1 MFFFS
6 RVFLPRGLS
15 YSACFGCGRV
25 GEGGNWPS
33 WRGQGGGAKGVR
45 GSTNTPRKQNGLKR
59 ESAFIILSFFLF
71 SPPSLAAKNTMPYT
85 GTAPLSPPTRI
96 SSTDPDPVA
105 VMAAREAAARA
116 AHVRI
121 EKAKVRRGA
130 EGVRGRGR
138 PRRLASGQPNAR
150 AGAIGPVEHAE
161 VNGANTSRQRAPPV
175 FFSLSFAG
183 RRFPVAPS
191 PSLFL
196 SHALVGAGVRREWE
210 AASVSHAP
218 RSHSLTPP
226 TPHTPH
232 PTPHT
237 PSSLTDPARARPDL
251 LQGSRRQ
258 PPAGVP
264 GGCRRLPGGRQGRS
278 RDGPAERGG
287 GAAKMNACMKKGGRG
302 GRGGRGREGEE

>member
-1 MFFFS
+1 MAAAWCVTGERQREREKVEEREVRRDPTAAARPHARKEKHAPRAPPLSIPFSIPGPASAWSGLDGAIPAPDGGLGPARQRRSAAAGGPGQGRPPAAAGWLSLFFFS
-6 RVFLPRGLS
+6 RVFLPRGRS

-45 GSTNTPRKQNGLKR
+45 GSTNTPPKQNGLKR
-59 ESAFIILSFFLF
+59 DSAFVILSFFLF

-150 AGAIGPVEHAE
+150 AGAIGPVEHTE

-175 FFSLSFAG
+175 FFFLCLSPGADFLW
-183 RRFPVAPS
+183 RPP
-191 PSLFL
+191 PLFFF
-196 SHALVGAGVRREWE
+196 
-210 AASVSHAP
+210 
-218 RSHSLTPP
+218 LT
-226 TPHTPH
+226 
-232 PTPHT
+232 
-237 PSSLTDPARARPDL
+237 R
-251 LQGSRRQ
+251 
-258 PPAGVP
+258 
-264 GGCRRLPGGRQGRS
+264 
-278 RDGPAERGG
+278 
-287 GAAKMNACMKKGGRG
+287 
-302 GRGGRGREGEE
+302 

>member
-1 MFFFS
+1 
-6 RVFLPRGLS
+6 
-15 YSACFGCGRV
+15 
-25 GEGGNWPS
+25 
-33 WRGQGGGAKGVR
+33 
-45 GSTNTPRKQNGLKR
+45 
-59 ESAFIILSFFLF
+59 
-71 SPPSLAAKNTMPYT
+71 MPYT

-175 FFSLSFAG
+175 FFFFVFRRAPISCGALPLSFSFSRVSG
-183 RRFPVAPS
+183 RGRPPRVGGCQRVTRA
-191 PSLFL
+191 
-196 SHALVGAGVRREWE
+196 ALTL
-210 AASVSHAP
+210 P
-218 RSHSLTPP
+218 HS
-226 TPHTPH
+226 PHTPH

-264 GGCRRLPGGRQGRS
+264 GGCRRLPGGRQGRGG
-278 RDGPAERGG
+278 DGPAERGG

>member
-1 MFFFS
+1 
-6 RVFLPRGLS
+6 
-15 YSACFGCGRV
+15 
-25 GEGGNWPS
+25 
-33 WRGQGGGAKGVR
+33 
-45 GSTNTPRKQNGLKR
+45 
-59 ESAFIILSFFLF
+59 
-71 SPPSLAAKNTMPYT
+71 MPYT

-175 FFSLSFAG
+175 FFFFVFRRAPISCGALPLSFSFSRVSG
-183 RRFPVAPS
+183 RGRPPRVGGCQRVTRA
-191 PSLFL
+191 
-196 SHALVGAGVRREWE
+196 ALTL
-210 AASVSHAP
+210 P
-218 RSHSLTPP
+218 HS
-226 TPHTPH
+226 PHTPH

-237 PSSLTDPARARPDL
+237 AHTLLSDRSCESASRPATRKPASTTCRSAGRLSTPTWRPSRA
-251 LQGSRRQ
+251 
-258 PPAGVP
+258 
-264 GGCRRLPGGRQGRS
+264 
-278 RDGPAERGG
+278 
-287 GAAKMNACMKKGGRG
+287 
-302 GRGGRGREGEE
+302 GRGRPC